1 MTHDREPHRETVVYC
16 SGDYAIDREA
26 MGAKFAEHFGDTSLD
41 GQPLQFGTRDPS
53 VLVYRAGMTPSAFTL
68 RALTVQQLRACK
80 GPKAFADQC
89 LRALMYSLVSASLRQ
104 PLSHES
110 CEWVA
115 VRAKGQD
122 FLDLEQ
128 IDSLCERVGEEACVE
143 IGSVALQRTT
153 LRPFSVPHF
162 MLPADSVLALMR
174 LNHIRAATPGP
185 EKSGTPSTDA
195 P

>member
-1 MTHDREPHRETVVYC
+1 MTHDREPHREVTVHC

-26 MGAKFAEHFGDTSLD
+26 MGAKFVEHFGDSTID
-41 GQPLQFGTRDPS
+41 GTPLQFGTRNPDLIIVRP
-53 VLVYRAGMTPSAFTL
+53 GMTASTFTL

-80 GPKAFADQC
+80 GPQAFADRA
-89 LRALMYSLVSASLRQ
+89 LRALMYSIVGAELRP
-104 PLSHES
+104 PLAVES
-110 CEWVA
+110 STWVP
-115 VRAKGQD
+115 VRAKGQE

-128 IDSLCERVGEEACVE
+128 IDSLCERIGEEACVE

-174 LNHIRAATPGP
+174 LSHTRAAILARERSDTPNTG
-185 EKSGTPSTDA
+185 A

>member
-1 MTHDREPHRETVVYC
+1 MTHDREPYREVAVYC

-26 MGAKFAEHFGDTSLD
+26 MGGKFAEHFGDTTLD
-41 GQPLQFGTRDPS
+41 GSPVQFGTRDPS
-53 VLVYRAGMTPSAFTL
+53 LIIPRAGMTPSTFTL

-80 GPKAFADQC
+80 GPAAFADRC
-89 LRALMYSLVSASLRQ
+89 LRALMYSLVSAELRQ
-104 PLSHES
+104 PLAHEATT
-110 CEWVA
+110 WVA
-115 VRAKGQD
+115 ARSKGQE

-174 LNHIRAATPGP
+174 LSHTHAATLARA
-185 EKSGTPSTDA
+185 KSDTPSTDE